1 MATIIIAI
9 DESKFARF
17 AFRWYAENLHKAEYR
32 VILYHAVENLFMKE
46 MSPGRFSEFNKRTEE
61 KTARLNEMYSQLAQE
76 LQINAEIQIEKVERK
91 PEHAIID
98 KLDKEKPKYIVTGT
112 RGMGVIRR
120 TILGS
125 FSDFILRHAHCP
137 VVICKLDE
145 N

>member
-1 MATIIIAI
+1 M
-9 DESKFARF
+9 
-17 AFRWYAENLHKAEYR
+17 
-32 VILYHAVENLFMKE
+32 
-46 MSPGRFSEFNKRTEE
+46 
-61 KTARLNEMYSQLAQE
+61 
-76 LQINAEIQIEKVERK
+76 ERK